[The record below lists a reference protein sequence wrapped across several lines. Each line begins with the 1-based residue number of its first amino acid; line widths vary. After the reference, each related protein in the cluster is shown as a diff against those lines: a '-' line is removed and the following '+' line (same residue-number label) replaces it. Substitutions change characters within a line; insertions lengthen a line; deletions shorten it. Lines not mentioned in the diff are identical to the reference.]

1 MVTSEWSAR
10 RPVRISAS
18 AFRSRVHKGYLRS
31 LAIGSLAAFLSAC
44 SALGYVPQAPRAG
57 SVAELLRFG
66 NRVQTLEDE
75 GIEREYQRLRA
86 QHEASPS
93 SNTAIRMSL
102 VLSRPGAPPD
112 ALAEALVLLTDT
124 RTEPGAYA
132 DFSAILYGQINERY
146 LATTESTSLSGRLG
160 VEPRTAILLDAEL
173 AQIRATLKTAERQ
186 RIALGQQLDALKA
199 IEERI
204 SRDAG
209 VNN

>member
-1 MVTSEWSAR
+1 MSDV
-10 RPVRISAS
+10 
-18 AFRSRVHKGYLRS
+18 
-31 LAIGSLAAFLSAC
+31 
-44 SALGYVPQAPRAG
+44 PRAG

-66 NRVQTLEDE
+66 NRVQTLDDE
-75 GIEREYQRLRA
+75 GVDQEYRRLLA

-93 SNTAIRMSL
+93 SNTAIRMAL
-102 VLSRPGAPPD
+102 VLSRPGAAPD

-124 RTEPGAYA
+124 RTEPRAYA
-132 DFSAILYGQINERY
+132 DFSSILYGQINERY
-146 LATTESTSLSGRLG
+146 LAATESTSLSGRLG
-160 VEPRTAILLDAEL
+160 VEQYRSARLDKEL
-173 AQIRATLKTAERQ
+173 AQIRATLESAERQ